1 MAFEFLHDIQEA
13 RMTRNSNN
21 QRMLS
26 YTDCKERAYLILLM
40 MQVMRHYRSHRDT
53 SAKYAYKTVMYRD
66 YTRHR
71 VDSSD
76 LYNLFYFIT
85 GDEQALSKL
94 KDPEAAAKE
103 RKNTLISVGNLNGYL
118 RDMAKNT
125 TPSKSD
131 TEKLFQLERELKI
144 AMADYRTLRR
154 RVASFA
160 TDTQTDRQQTVTRLL
175 FAGRARLSDSDFLQ
189 QFSKLALDKNLED
202 LSKTSPEYVVSTPD
216 NVSQADVVNYRY
228 LVPIAKLPFVARFIE
243 SVNAGKTAPA
253 QFVQAYAP
261 VIRMVNDIVKA
272 GPAYIA
278 QLKILHE
285 RAVKNTKK

>member
-13 RMTRNSNN
+13 RMTRNSSN

-94 KDPEAAAKE
+94 KNPEAAAKE

-131 TEKLFQLERELKI
+131 TEKLFQLERELNI
-144 AMADYRTLRR
+144 AMADYKTLRR

-228 LVPIAKLPFVARFIE
+228 LVPITTLPFVAKFIE
-243 SVNAGKTAPA
+243 SVNAGRTAPA

-278 QLKILHE
+278 QLKILHA

>member
-94 KDPEAAAKE
+94 KNPEDAAKE
-103 RKNTLISVGNLNGYL
+103 RKKTLIGVGNLNGYL
-118 RDMAKNT
+118 RDMSKNT
-125 TPSKSD
+125 TPNKSD
-131 TEKLFQLERELKI
+131 TEKLFKLETELKI
-144 AMADYRTLRR
+144 ATADYRTLRR

-160 TDTQTDRQQTVTRLL
+160 TDTQADRQQTVTRLL
-175 FAGRARLSDSDFLQ
+175 FAGRARLSDSDFLH

-202 LSKTSPEYVVSTPD
+202 LTKTSPEYVVSTPD
-216 NVSQADVVNYRY
+216 NVTQADVANYRY
-228 LVPIAKLPFVARFIE
+228 LVSINKLPFIAKFIE
-243 SVNAGKTAPA
+243 TANAGKTMPA

-261 VIRMVNDIVKA
+261 IIVMINDIVKA

-278 QLKILHE
+278 QLKILHA